1 MRNLFQKRRQVFR
14 NQCLKYSRYVFN
26 DHFVLFLLVFIGFLA
41 VQYSQLLRNFPKNHL
56 PIILALV
63 VLLFLLLPLGRI
75 ATYMEKPDSLF
86 LLVKEEE
93 LKSYL
98 QEQTRLS
105 YRLWVL
111 LQTVVLLLLV
121 PLFLALGMPLWGWFI
136 LVFLM
141 LIAKWFVFLQKS
153 QKFYQGA
160 GVNWSYLIAYEERRK
175 QTILRFFALFTNV
188 KGISNS
194 VKRRA
199 YLDGL
204 TNILPKRQSTT
215 WQNIYLRS

>member
-111 LQTVVLLLLV
+111 LQTVVLLS
-121 PLFLALGMPLWGWFI
+121 
-136 LVFLM
+136 
-141 LIAKWFVFLQKS
+141 LIH
-153 QKFYQGA
+153 
-160 GVNWSYLIAYEERRK
+160 I
-175 QTILRFFALFTNV
+175 
-188 KGISNS
+188 
-194 VKRRA
+194 
-199 YLDGL
+199 
-204 TNILPKRQSTT
+204 
-215 WQNIYLRS
+215 